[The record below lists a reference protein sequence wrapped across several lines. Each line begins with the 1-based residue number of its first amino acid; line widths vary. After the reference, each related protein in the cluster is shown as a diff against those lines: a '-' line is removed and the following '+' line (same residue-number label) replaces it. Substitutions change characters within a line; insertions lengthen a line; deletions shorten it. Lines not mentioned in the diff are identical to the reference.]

1 MKRGYMQSSCII
13 IEIFLKKLR
22 IYEVSYKN
30 ELRKGREPYDR
41 FKPWVAVNRKKM
53 HLDHPTKA

>member
-1 MKRGYMQSSCII
+1 
-13 IEIFLKKLR
+13 LKKLR